1 VRLPEQRAFLVWC
14 YANNEW
20 PQLDDG
26 KRTKPSTT
34 HNQMLFR
41 AVIVVETPQS
51 SNQTR
56 WEQLQRY
63 WESEGRHD
71 APMPRQLLD
80 LGADAYCDNGWTSFY
95 RSYRTLARKD
105 ESGVSDPRVLSCE
118 S

>member
-1 VRLPEQRAFLVWC
+1 MRLPEQRPFLVWC

-41 AVIVVETPQS
+41 AVIVVETPKS

-56 WEQLQRY
+56 WEQLQRF
-63 WESEGRHD
+63 WESEGGTT
-71 APMPRQLLD
+71 RQCPGSCSIWGLM
-80 LGADAYCDNGWTSFY
+80 
-95 RSYRTLARKD
+95 RTAITA
-105 ESGVSDPRVLSCE
+105 
-118 S
+118 